1 MAIKTKATA
10 LTTTRATITLAD
22 TDITSKGECWV
33 MNLEATG
40 GASVWIGGADV
51 TVANGFTVLPQ
62 QTHGPIE
69 LKNNETLY
77 GITNAAGGATVR
89 VLQTQV

>member
-1 MAIKTKATA
+1 MAIKTKVTSVSTTAVA
-10 LTTTRATITLAD
+10 LTNAD
-22 TDITSKGECWV
+22 TDITAKGELWV
-33 MNLEATG
+33 MNLEAAG

-51 TVANGFTVLPQ
+51 TVANGFTLLPQ

-89 VLQTQV
+89 TMQTQA